1 MLGSLHR
8 LLLKLCDP
16 RNSIAVSDH
25 SPRPPKVA
33 AVEKL
38 PSWTRVIKRRPQ
50 IDGLSLERHDTQ
62 SNHFHNIKS
71 TINQLPNEL
80 LAEIFATVCHADSD
94 QFLGDRQRHK
104 KTTPLVL
111 GGVCAHWRKV
121 VQSSPQI
128 WSHLSLCLSTPWARY
143 ERQVSLLKEWLSR
156 SGVCPLTINLVF
168 QNEDDWTNMLAN
180 ELIDLLAQNA
190 FRWKSINF
198 VLPEA
203 WYPLFECIKHNLNQL
218 TTVSTQPLW
227 TDCGLSPSK
236 RKKLTLFEHAPM
248 LNDLHLNGY
257 YLTDVFL
264 RWSQL
269 TRMTLQHVYL
279 DECFYTLPRTP
290 NLTWCRI
297 YTILINDVNRT
308 IVDPERPILLDKLN
322 KFIVYSAPW
331 GDLTKLLSFLS
342 APRLE
347 TFEISALLDDLVFPQ
362 LSTVLLRATTESR
375 GASSLTHLTLSELD
389 FLSRPVYETELELKA
404 FLKEMYML
412 EELEIDVSK
421 KADREKAAFC
431 MTWFIDL
438 LGIQEGKLEEE
449 GKEKGCIGIESDKG
463 VEINEELEMGKT
475 CIVVREAIPPPPQ
488 QITATTARPPHNDS
502 HSPYYI
508 LPNLQHF
515 TFTGNIIVMRHAS
528 SLHEYT
534 NDNDSEIKNVDE
546 DLGSGISSLPPPLH
560 PQCVK
565 DGNVKPSELPRLL
578 LEMLSSRGGF
588 GCDWLDSAH
597 EMEPQ
602 EEMGSPLLDEDIVI
616 PVEDA
621 NPSSTKDEH
630 STDSRIYIL
639 DDENNVRALPAD
651 VFTEPGPSSSAARN
665 SAPFLVKS
673 THLNLRKSLVSFT
686 LKANLYGSFRSSSTI
701 CMKGHASNICQ
712 TESSVT
718 ADSGNDSECSKRVI
732 LVDEYETGTVPSRE
746 IKQCLKRLVEEGGMK
761 VQVVLGGDVW
771 V

>member
-8 LLLKLCDP
+8 LVLKLCDP
-16 RNSIAVSDH
+16 RNSIAVSDN

-38 PSWTRVIKRRPQ
+38 PSWTRVVKRRPQ

-94 QFLGDRQRHK
+94 QFLGDRQRHR

-121 VQSSPQI
+121 VQSSPRI

-143 ERQVSLLKEWLSR
+143 ESQVSLLREWLSR

-168 QNEDDWTNMLAN
+168 LNEDEWTNMLAN

-203 WYPLFECIKHNLNQL
+203 WYPLFECIKHNLDQL

-236 RKKLTLFEHAPM
+236 RKKLTLFEHAPI

-297 YTILINDVNRT
+297 YTILINDVNR
-308 IVDPERPILLDKLN
+308 IIIDPERPILLDKLN

-331 GDLTKLLSFLS
+331 GDLTRLLSFLS

-375 GASSLTHLTLSELD
+375 GSSSLTHLTLSELD
-389 FLSRPVYETELELKA
+389 FISRPVYETELELKA
-404 FLKEMYML
+404 FLKEMHVL

-421 KADREKAAFC
+421 KADGEKAAFC
-431 MTWFIDL
+431 MAWFIDL
-438 LGIQEGKLEEE
+438 LGIQEGKVEEE
-449 GKEKGCIGIESDKG
+449 GKEKGCIGTGSDKG
-463 VEINEELEMGKT
+463 VETNEELEIGKT
-475 CIVVREAIPPPPQ
+475 SIVVREAIPQ
-488 QITATTARPPHNDS
+488 QITATTARPPHNES
-502 HSPYYI
+502 HSPHYI

-515 TFTGNIIVMRHAS
+515 TFTGNIIVMRHAF

-534 NDNDSEIKNVDE
+534 NDNDSGIKNVDE
-546 DLGSGISSLPPPLH
+546 DRASGISNLPAPH
-560 PQCVK
+560 CQCVT
-565 DGNVKPSELPRLL
+565 DGNLEPSEFPRLL
-578 LEMLSSRGGF
+578 LEMLSSRGGL
-588 GCDWLDSAH
+588 GCDWLDSAY
-597 EMEPQ
+597 EIEPRQ
-602 EEMGSPLLDEDIVI
+602 EETRSPKLEANIFT

-621 NPSSTKDEH
+621 KASSTKDDH
-630 STDSRIYIL
+630 SADSSIYIL
-639 DDENNVRALPAD
+639 DDENNVRVLPAD
-651 VFTEPGPSSSAARN
+651 VFTEPGPSSFAARS

-673 THLNLRKSLVSFT
+673 THLNLCQSLVSFT

-712 TESSVT
+712 TESSVI
-718 ADSGNDSECSKRVI
+718 ADGGNHDCECSKRVV
-732 LVDEYETGTVPSRE
+732 LVDEYETGAIPSRE
-746 IKQCLKRLVEEGGMK
+746 IKQGLKRLVEEGGMR
-761 VQVVLGGDVW
+761 VQVVLGGDTW